1 MSHSSHKLNL
11 DMFILKFYRCQFLFH
26 LHEFTIKFYFDLFIK
41 CTVIGIFIFFSK
53 NRKPKYW
60 IVKRLKMVEVVIEN
74 LVIVWFLYFF
84 FFSFFLTAILHRG
97 LRNGF
102 FSLSGH
108 ILFSIFYL
116 DCFVPS
122 LFGLFNPFSI
132 FFFNS
137 NLLFPIFYL
146 DFYFPFLLGLSF
158 PFLFLEFFILF
169 QFRLLFLFF
178 PQSKSH
184 HGFLPSFF

>member
-1 MSHSSHKLNL
+1 MNSQSN
-11 DMFILKFYRCQFLFH
+11 FILIFSLNARLLGFLF
-26 LHEFTIKFYFDLFIK
+26 YFQKTGNLNIETLNGWKWSKSLLKTLLSFDFFIS
-41 CTVIGIFIFFSK
+41 FS
-53 NRKPKYW
+53 
-60 IVKRLKMVEVVIEN
+60 
-74 LVIVWFLYFF
+74 FL
-84 FFSFFLTAILHRG
+84 FFLTAILHRG

-169 QFRLLFLFF
+169 QFRLLFFFF